1 MLILRMLRIKNK
13 VKRFSIFLVAYL
25 SGTVMGKGV

>member
-1 MLILRMLRIKNK
+1 MLILRILRIKNR

-25 SGTVMGKGV
+25 SGAMMGNGV